1 MTAVYGAAGAAALG
15 ALIALVYQAW
25 VTAPESAWR
34 SALKTAPVALFAVAA
49 TLVEAPRALV
59 LGLALGA
66 LGDLALS
73 RKGEAAFLSGLG
85 AFALAHLAYVAV
97 FIGVEGR
104 LAPFGFGAPRWLGL
118 AALVILAQ
126 STLIWL
132 LPHTGRLRRPVGVYV
147 AIITAMGL
155 AALHLPTAYALA
167 ILGAGLFVASD
178 LVLAIRLF
186 RIADDNTAA
195 RRTSHAVWPLYW
207 IGQGLILAG
216 IVWV

>member
-1 MTAVYGAAGAAALG
+1 MTVAYGAAVLG

-25 VTAPESAWR
+25 VTAPDSAPR

-49 TLVEAPRALV
+49 VLAGAPWALV

-104 LAPFGFGAPRWLGL
+104 LAPFDFGAPRWLGL
-118 AALVILAQ
+118 ALLVIVAQ

-132 LPHTGRLRRPVGVYV
+132 LPHTGKLRRPVGAYV

-155 AALHLPTAYALA
+155 AALHLPAASALA
-167 ILGAGLFVASD
+167 IVGAGLFVASD
-178 LVLAIRLF
+178 LVLAVRLF
-186 RIADDNTAA
+186 RIADDSPAA

-216 IVWV
+216 IGFA